1 MDKIQ
6 KHTKNVIIDKEI
18 TMHNKDAEFYRDAAY
33 DLLGQWKWA
42 DSVIKKLLDKLQVAH
57 DHNIE
62 LLDRVHNL
70 ESGHTEEIRV
80 PQMKS
85 RHRDHNPNNK
95 TRTIATPFGR
105 KEIQVRGYEYTT
117 VKDLGAEKPPQVLT
131 LETILSA
138 CSTYKQRQIAQL
150 YFDKDSDAYNSQQKV
165 AEYVYPD
172 DKYGRQKVN
181 SVLNTIEENLK
192 PILVENIK

>member
-1 MDKIQ
+1 M
-6 KHTKNVIIDKEI
+6 N
-18 TMHNKDAEFYRDAAY
+18 NKDAEFYRDAAY
-33 DLLGQWKWA
+33 DLLGQLKWSNNA
-42 DSVIKKLLDKLQVAH
+42 VKNLIDKLQIAYDHNEELLDK
-57 DHNIE
+57 
-62 LLDRVHNL
+62 VHNF
-70 ESGHTEEIRV
+70 ESGHTEEVRV

-85 RHRDHNPNNK
+85 THKNHNPNNK
-95 TRTIATPFGR
+95 TRTIETPFGR
-105 KEIQVRGYEYTT
+105 KTIQVREYEFTK
-117 VKDLGAEKPPQVLT
+117 VKNLGGSKTPQVLT

-138 CSTYKQRQIAQL
+138 CSTYKQRQVAQL